1 MKAKRGGKLYGYI
14 IIPRMFLE
22 NDELCRSSEF
32 LAVYAYILS
41 KACFKEEGFAMWEKK
56 QIKLKKGELVTS
68 VRKIS
73 KDTKIPQTNV
83 VRILEIFKKWNIIG
97 TKSSSRQTL
106 VSIDLTS
113 FFKMCLGT
121 KWEQYWN
128 ELKEKQDEKE
138 KRSKREKE
146 EIKEKNNKG
155 ERRNKGAKNSFWED
169 ERLSSF
175 DTEEFFQ
182 AALERSDRHIRE
194 RANAHRIEA
203 GKT

>member
-1 MKAKRGGKLYGYI
+1 
-14 IIPRMFLE
+14 MFLE